1 MRSRTRQVVVR
12 AAESLA
18 VGGIFAAAVAGGVVL
33 HSNHA
38 ATRRV
43 AARIGNQVLGSLF
56 QGKIVVGTID
66 RLDLGA
72 TAHVHVAQA
81 EILDPEG
88 RRVLVANGID
98 ATIDLARLVRSIR
111 AGRTPEVA
119 IAEARIESA
128 ELLLDQDAAG
138 NLGIARAFDSLPST
152 RPAKPVVPGAP
163 LAEDVTLLIPQAH
176 VHHAW
181 VHGNVVP
188 PALDGTA
195 DDVDAAVSVIH
206 NQLLVTASQGR
217 ITMRSPR
224 GPGQVGDVHG
234 LAHGELTMPVKVLPG
249 APSGTD
255 ALVMHWTMDGDGAG
269 IPLTA
274 RAVLERG
281 HLDADVDIPEASADV
296 VRRAFPAFPLARPAA
311 LHAHAEG
318 RLPELALTARGKIG
332 GSAFAGHGDIVLR
345 EKQPFHFEADLAKID
360 GAAFAGPASDVTG
373 HVHLE
378 GVIDGGAPAGT
389 FRIST
394 NEATVAA
401 QRAPALTAEGTFDQ
415 QRVTASFQ
423 TSEPGVELEGKVDL
437 HVPEQKLDFDLRA
450 RSRDLRRLA
459 RAPNQLS
466 GTGTAHAKGTLDL
479 ATSTVDATVVAD
491 GNAIARAPASAG
503 RVHATARVRGPI
515 ASPVIDVTAT
525 AADVQLAA
533 TGDDGKPKEPLR
545 YPSATARAQIVLSPV
560 PRVLGGELRVEAADH
575 RTAITASAREI
586 TIGPRGVA
594 VSGARV
600 EGLGAPIELELRLD
614 GGAPSLRA
622 KGTDIDVQRLATMTG
637 VKQLRLLPE
646 GTRATLDIDVKSGA
660 NRADGHFDISLA
672 GAKDGTAA
680 EIHGTIDGRHV
691 RAQARVA
698 VGTMGWVEMQSAEID
713 LPGAPSFAT
722 LQRAT
727 GAVNL
732 RGEVDLSQG
741 AALFGGESI
750 EQISGRAFLSA
761 RIERADADRLPTVY
775 ASARTR
781 DLDVTLNDEGKSTH
795 IGGIDLGVNFGH
807 DSATEE
813 TELSVLTWDETG
825 LIANGDAKAR
835 VPIVSWLTGKTK
847 VDRDVLGALQVG
859 AVFTFPRRD
868 VSKLPGTLAR
878 PDLRGAVSARAE
890 LGGTLGRPLLTLVAR
905 AEGLEQQRTTAANGP
920 AFAPIDGLVNA
931 RWDGTH
937 AVATVTLDEQS
948 RARKEG
954 LKKDGTARKA
964 PRASGHA
971 RGLVLGRLP
980 IADLF
985 AGRVPAWNV
994 SGELDVTDL
1003 ELAPLPLPQNIKGAL
1018 TGHVKLRDLA
1028 GSAELDATAHVDD
1041 FTIGGAKVMRV
1052 EAQVRA
1058 KDGLLD
1064 TTGSV
1069 NQEDGGSG
1077 RVHVVSQALQWHATE
1092 IDWDPQQPTRL
1103 DYTVDRMRL
1112 SIARTFVRKFVPEI
1126 DGRIDG
1132 SGSASVDAQNQ
1143 VFEGGLALSQGRLY
1157 VNAIGEEVS
1166 DLGASVRFERNGAF
1180 RVQDVTGKVGAGVL
1194 TASATGKMHG
1204 LRLESAE
1211 AVIVIPSKEG
1221 VPISAEGATFA
1232 QATGEV
1238 NVKATVAPDTGAL
1251 LVTVAVP
1258 RSKVTL
1264 PDRGTQNL
1272 QSLEPDESIAVGIRQ
1287 KDGTLKAPALRPGLA
1302 NAAARKGA
1310 TAPQGQD
1317 QLVARF
1323 TVALG
1328 RDVELEGRG
1337 LRLQL
1342 DGRTVVNIADEV
1354 AVTGQI
1360 QLRQGGTIDVQGRK
1374 FVVDRGTVTFLE
1386 AANPADPVVVAAAY
1400 WDAPDRTRV
1409 WVEFNGPLKTGKLT
1423 LRSEPAYSKSE
1434 ILSILLFG
1442 RADPN
1447 QASQGER
1454 PSDGQQAAALGTG
1467 IASSGLN
1474 KALGELNEDFDLEQD
1489 RTSAN
1494 RVRTKVGYRLRRNLK
1509 VQLGYASGF
1518 SQREPDTTY
1527 LFLEWQ
1533 FIPKWSL
1540 IGTRGDRGT
1549 SILDVLFQHRY

>member
-1 MRSRTRQVVVR
+1 MRSRARQVLVR

-18 VGGIFAAAVAGGVVL
+18 LGGIFVAVVAGGVVL

-56 QGKIVVGTID
+56 QGKILIGTVD
-66 RLDLGA
+66 RLDLG
-72 TAHVHVAQA
+72 TTSHVHVAQA
-81 EILDPEG
+81 EIFDPEG
-88 RRVLVANGID
+88 RRALVANGID
-98 ATIDLARLVRSIR
+98 ARIDLARLVRSIG

-119 IAEARIESA
+119 ITEARIESA
-128 ELLLDQDAAG
+128 DLLLDQDAAG
-138 NLGIARAFDSLPST
+138 DLGIARAFDSLPSAE
-152 RPAKPVVPGAP
+152 PPKPVVPGAP
-163 LAEDVTLLIPQAH
+163 LAEDVTLLIPRAH

-181 VHGNVVP
+181 VHGNLVP
-188 PALDGTA
+188 PALDGVA
-195 DDVDAAVSVIH
+195 DDVDAAVSVVH

-234 LAHGELTMPVKVLPG
+234 LAHGDLTLPVKVLPG
-249 APSGTD
+249 APSGTA

-274 RAVLERG
+274 RVDLDRG
-281 HLDADVDIPEASADV
+281 RLDATVDIPEASADV
-296 VRRAFPAFPLARPAA
+296 VRRAFPAFPLTRPAA

-318 RLPELALTARGKIG
+318 LLPELALTARGKIG
-332 GSAFAGHGDIVLR
+332 DSAFVGQGGIVLR
-345 EKQPFHFEADLAKID
+345 EKQPFRFDADLTKID
-360 GAAFAGPASDVTG
+360 GAAFAGPATDVSG
-373 HVHLE
+373 HVHVE

-389 FRIST
+389 FRVAT
-394 NEATVAA
+394 NEAKVTD

-415 QRVTASFQ
+415 RRVTATFQ
-423 TSEPGVELEGKVDL
+423 TSEPGVTLEGKVDL

-450 RSRDLRRLA
+450 RSRDLRKLA

-466 GTGTAHAKGTLDL
+466 GTAAAHATGTLDL
-479 ATSTVDATVVAD
+479 ATSSIDATVIAD
-491 GNAIARAPASAG
+491 GSGIARAPATAG

-525 AADVQLAA
+525 AANVQLAA
-533 TGDDGKPKEPLR
+533 TGDDGKPKEPLT

-560 PRVLGGELRVEAADH
+560 PRLLTSEVRVQAADQ

-586 TIGPRGVA
+586 TIGRSGVV

-600 EGLGAPIELELRLD
+600 EGLGAPIELELSVD
-614 GGAPSLRA
+614 GGAPSIRA

-637 VKQLRLLPE
+637 VKELRLLPE
-646 GTRATLDIDVKSGA
+646 GSRATLDIDVKTGA
-660 NRADGHFDISLA
+660 NRADGHFDVSLS

-680 EIHGTIDGRHV
+680 ELHGTIDGRHV
-691 RAQARVA
+691 RARGRVTL
-698 VGTMGWVEMQSAEID
+698 GTMGWVEMQGAELD
-713 LPGAPSFAT
+713 LPGAPSVAT

-727 GAVNL
+727 GVMNL
-732 RGEVDLSQG
+732 RGELDLSQG
-741 AALFGGESI
+741 ASLLGGESI

-761 RIERADADRLPTVY
+761 RIERADPDRLPTVY

-781 DLDVTLNDEGKSTH
+781 DLDVTFNDEGQSTH
-795 IGGIDLGVNFGH
+795 IGGVDLGLHVGH

-813 TELSVLTWDETG
+813 TELSLLTWDETG
-825 LIANGDAKAR
+825 LIASGDAKAR
-835 VPIVSWLTGKTK
+835 VPIVGWLTGKTK
-847 VDRDVLGALQVG
+847 IDRDALGALQVG
-859 AVFTFPRRD
+859 AVFTLPRRD
-868 VSKLPGTLAR
+868 LGKLPGTLAR
-878 PDLRGAVSARAE
+878 PDLRGALSAHAE
-890 LGGTLGRPLLTLVAR
+890 LGGSLAHPLLTLVAR
-905 AEGLEQQRTTAANGP
+905 AEGLEQQRTTSRLAGAT
-920 AFAPIDGLVNA
+920 FEPIDGLVNA

-937 AVATVTLDEQS
+937 AVATVTLDEQP
-948 RARKEG
+948 RVRKEG
-954 LKKDGTARKA
+954 PKKDGTARKA
-964 PRASGHA
+964 PRPSGHA

-980 IADLF
+980 VADLF
-985 AGRVPAWNV
+985 AGRVPAWNA

-1018 TGHVKLRDLA
+1018 TGHVRLRDLA
-1028 GSAELDATAHVDD
+1028 GSAELDASAYVDD
-1041 FTIGGAKVMRV
+1041 FTIGGAKVMRT
-1052 EAQVRA
+1052 EALVHA

-1064 TTGSV
+1064 ATATV
-1069 NQEDGGSG
+1069 KQEDGGSG

-1092 IDWDPQQPTRL
+1092 IAWDPKQVTRL
-1103 DYTVDRMRL
+1103 DYTVERIRL
-1112 SIARTFVRKFVPEI
+1112 SIVRSFVRRFVPEI

-1132 SGSASVDAQNQ
+1132 SGSASVDAESQ
-1143 VFEGGLALSQGRLY
+1143 VFEGGVSLSEGRLY

-1166 DLGASVRFERNGAF
+1166 DLRATVRFERNGAF
-1180 RVQDVTGKVGAGVL
+1180 RIQDASGKVGAGVL
-1194 TASATGKMHG
+1194 TASATGKMRG
-1204 LRLESAE
+1204 LRLQSAE

-1238 NVKATVAPDTGAL
+1238 NVKATVAPDADVL

-1258 RSKVTL
+1258 RSKVTI
-1264 PDRGTQNL
+1264 PERGTQNL
-1272 QSLEPDESIAVGIRQ
+1272 QSLEPDASIAVGIRQ
-1287 KDGTLKAPALRPGLA
+1287 ADGTLKAPALRPGLEK
-1302 NAAARKGA
+1302 AARKAAGA
-1310 TAPQGQD
+1310 PPGQE

-1323 TVALG
+1323 TVSLG
-1328 RDVELEGRG
+1328 KDVELEGRG

-1342 DGRTVVNIADEV
+1342 DGRTVIDIAEEI

-1386 AANPADPVVVAAAY
+1386 GSNPADPVVVAAAY

-1474 KALGELNEDFDLEQD
+1474 KALGELNDDFDLEQD